1 MNVISHYDNLINEGN
16 DPFWD
21 PEPLRDYMNKWD
33 GQLFIDVM
41 ELSGEKKVIEIGIG
55 TGRIASKVA
64 PHCLELYGI
73 DISSKTIERATEN
86 LTEYSNIQFIC
97 ADSLEYNFDQ
107 TLNVI
112 YSSLTMMHF
121 EDKQRVIHKVDNLLE
136 RNGVFC
142 LSIDKNTDDKID
154 MGNYKLKVYPDSV
167 EDIEKCI
174 SLTDMNIVNQYETEF
189 AHIFVCRKK

>member
-1 MNVISHYDNLINEGN
+1 
-16 DPFWD
+16 
-21 PEPLRDYMNKWD
+21 
-33 GQLFIDVM
+33 
-41 ELSGEKKVIEIGIG
+41 
-55 TGRIASKVA
+55 
-64 PHCLELYGI
+64 
-73 DISSKTIERATEN
+73 
-86 LTEYSNIQFIC
+86 
-97 ADSLEYNFDQ
+97 
-107 TLNVI
+107 
-112 YSSLTMMHF
+112 MMHF

-154 MGNYKLKVYPDSV
+154 MGNYKLKVYLDSV